1 MKWKIWLKEIHY
13 QFKTYDTLLK
23 YAIRMSKHPMKLIH
37 IFFFSVLDKLMLLNH
52 LHLFLF
58 PCKNMIPPLKP
69 LKPFNLL
76 SSWPM
81 NKLIGRMKLAIQF
94 CITQPGLAT
103 YIWLDI
109 YLKMPNLLLK
119 LWMIKEPLPSLW
131 QLLQHRWFF
140 SDVKKMRNS
149 NLIYCTLAIKT
160 RGLYSL
166 NPLLNVKNVF

>member
-1 MKWKIWLKEIHY
+1 
-13 QFKTYDTLLK
+13 
-23 YAIRMSKHPMKLIH
+23 MSKHPMNLIY
-37 IFFFSVLDKLMLLNH
+37 IFFLFSVLDKLILLNH

-94 CITQPGLAT
+94 CITQPGPAT

-109 YLKMPNLLLK
+109 YLKMPNILLK
-119 LWMIKEPLPSLW
+119 SRIIKEPLPLLW

-140 SDVKKMRNS
+140 SNVKKMRNS
-149 NLIYCTLAIKT
+149 NLIYPT
-160 RGLYSL
+160 RAQLQ
-166 NPLLNVKNVF
+166 PTICIV